1 MLFPRS
7 DESRWSCYVGI
18 LVDSTTYKNQRW
30 FHIFCPELLPYKTED
45 VTIENTE
52 HSINIENILTNT
64 TESKTIKGT
73 TTIYADYFGLDFSRD
88 VPTMYRGMQVLVV
101 NYGNSDKYYWLPMER
116 DDYLRP
122 FEHNRISCL
131 DIAQTNKKQI
141 DGDNI
146 EEKDAT
152 ITDDNSYYFEI
163 DTKYN
168 KQILMSTANSDG
180 EAWRYFFKINANE
193 HVVELWDQCSDGS
206 QLNNLI
212 KLESRP
218 GMDSKNKGRITLQTA
233 GGTEVVLNSE
243 DLHIKVPR
251 NMTLSVGGDLAVQ
264 VKGSVAKAVGKDY
277 DETIKGTR
285 RLALDGSLIEVIEKD
300 HKQIIHQNKT
310 VEVTY
315 KYSDT
320 SQTKIV
326 TNEIAMWRS
335 NTFTVETKELI
346 SIKSPTTI
354 LDFGVTTLKFTTNK
368 IVGTSAVVTFGELAF
383 TFNKGFI
390 LTPQGTITP

>member
-101 NYGNSDKYYWLPMER
+101 NYGNNDKYYWLPMER

-264 VKGSVAKAVGKDY
+264 VKGAVAKVVGKDY

-315 KYSDT
+315 KYADT